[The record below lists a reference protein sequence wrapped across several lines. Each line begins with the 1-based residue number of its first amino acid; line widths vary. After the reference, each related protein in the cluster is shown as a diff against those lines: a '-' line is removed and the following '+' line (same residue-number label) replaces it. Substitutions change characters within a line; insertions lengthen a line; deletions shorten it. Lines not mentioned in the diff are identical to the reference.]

1 MGLRTAAR
9 LIALGCAALTG
20 SAAAQINLPAL
31 RLPSLP
37 VSALPGALGQAV
49 GNNADLGAAA
59 LMSARRASAQ
69 ALIRQNRQ
77 LIEADPNGEPML
89 RGQLVAFALGAQALD
104 HVIAAGFEPL
114 GGQPPDRA
122 DALIQVLRAPPGMS
136 TARALRRLRELEPAV
151 AFDYDHLYGR
161 SASGVDPAAAV
172 PVSADSA
179 AQAPPDADAPRPGG
193 VRVGLIDGGVQVTHS
208 VFHEASITLSGCDGR
223 PVPSSHATAIASLLV
238 GAEAPFRGAAPG
250 ARLYAADVYCGQPT
264 GGAVDAIAA
273 AFGWLDAQRVAV
285 INISLVGPDNQV
297 LRQVV
302 RQMIERGHIVVAAVG
317 NDGPA
322 APPLYPAAYP
332 DVVGVTAVDAR
343 RRVLL
348 EAGRGSQVEF
358 AAPGADG
365 AAARCPQGYASVRGT
380 SFAAPLVAGLLAP
393 RLPAPDPQQARA
405 AIDSLAREAIH
416 LGADGRNPSYGFGLV
431 AEALRTAPDIMR
443 ADPKNAS
450 PAMEENRS
458 ADRCA
463 L

>member
-1 MGLRTAAR
+1 MGLRTAAG
-9 LIALGCAALTG
+9 LFALGCAALTG
-20 SAAAQINLPAL
+20 SAAAQINLPTL

-37 VSALPGALGQAV
+37 ASALSGPLAQAV
-49 GNNADLGAAA
+49 GDGAAVGPAA
-59 LMSARRASAQ
+59 LMGARRASAQ
-69 ALIRQNRQ
+69 TLIRQNRH

-89 RGQLVAFALGAQALD
+89 RGLLVAFELGAQALD
-104 HVIAAGFEPL
+104 HVVAAGFEPL

-122 DALIQVLRAPPGMS
+122 DPGIEVLRVPRGMS
-136 TARALRRLRELEPAV
+136 TSRALRRLRELEPAV
-151 AFDYDHLYGR
+151 AFDYDHIYGR
-161 SASGVDPAAAV
+161 SASGVEATATPATANSTR
-172 PVSADSA
+172 VS
-179 AQAPPDADAPRPGG
+179 PDADALHDGA
-193 VRVGLIDGGVQVTHS
+193 VRVGLIDGGVQVTHG
-208 VFHEASITLSGCDGR
+208 VFQGVSITLSGCDGR

-238 GAEAPFRGAAPG
+238 GAAAPFRGAAPG
-250 ARLYAADVYCGQPT
+250 AQLYAADVYCGQPT

-273 AFGWLDAQRVAV
+273 AFGWLDVQRVAV

-322 APPLYPAAYP
+322 AAPLYPAGYP
-332 DVVGVTAVDAR
+332 DVVGVTAVDAQ

-365 AAARCPQGYASVRGT
+365 AAARCPEGYAMVRGT

-393 RLPAPDPQQARA
+393 RLRAPDPQQARA
-405 AIDSLAREAIH
+405 AITSLAREAIH
-416 LGADGRNPSYGFGLV
+416 LGSDGRNPTYGFGLV
-431 AEALRTAPDIMR
+431 AEGLRVAADIMQP
-443 ADPKNAS
+443 DPKNRLRAL
-450 PAMEENRS
+450 EENAAS
-458 ADRCA
+458 DRCA